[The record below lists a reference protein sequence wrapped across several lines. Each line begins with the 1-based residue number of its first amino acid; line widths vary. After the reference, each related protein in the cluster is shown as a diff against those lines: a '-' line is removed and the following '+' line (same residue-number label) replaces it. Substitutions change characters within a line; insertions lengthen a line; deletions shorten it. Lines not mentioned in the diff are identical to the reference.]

1 VEYAVLVWIMN
12 KDFKYLEVP
21 AGLEP
26 VVGKPDPDTRIYRRQ
41 GSDEDSGPWFDALCE
56 HFPGEG
62 FVSPGGVGMY
72 APVSRSGVYKRLKEG
87 KMTAFCF
94 HVVEAKRSIFGYQ
107 DKLKKR
113 PYVYI
118 PVSECKAWAEEL
130 KTRPDR
136 KEAYLEAAG
145 GEKPDHEGEF
155 LDEPKKVAA
164 AEKMNRKALKEIVR
178 EVFQEMLDEDLPTFS
193 RAKARR
199 EAAARAKAKLDG
211 RNKNAK

>member
-1 VEYAVLVWIMN
+1 
-12 KDFKYLEVP
+12 
-21 AGLEP
+21 
-26 VVGKPDPDTRIYRRQ
+26 
-41 GSDEDSGPWFDALCE
+41 
-56 HFPGEG
+56 
-62 FVSPGGVGMY
+62 
-72 APVSRSGVYKRLKEG
+72 VYKRLKEG

-155 LDEPKKVAA
+155 LEEPKKVAA
-164 AEKMNRKALKEIVR
+164 AGKMNRKALKEIVR

-199 EAAARAKAKLDG
+199 EVAAKAREKLDG
-211 RNKNAK
+211 GKKNAK

>member
-1 VEYAVLVWIMN
+1 MVWIMN

-21 AGLEP
+21 AALEP
-26 VVGKPDPDTRIYRRQ
+26 VVGKPDPDTRIYRRE

-155 LDEPKKVAA
+155 LDEPKKLPATGN
-164 AEKMNRKALKEIVR
+164 MNRKALKEIVR

-199 EAAARAKAKLDG
+199 EVAAKAREKLDG
-211 RNKNAK
+211 GNKNAK

>member
-1 VEYAVLVWIMN
+1 MN
-12 KDFKYLEVP
+12 KYFKYLEVQ

-26 VVGKPDPDTRIYRRQ
+26 IVGKRDPDTRIYRRE

-145 GEKPDHEGEF
+145 GEKPDLEGVF
-155 LDEPKKVAA
+155 LDEPKKVPAA
-164 AEKMNRKALKEIVR
+164 GKMNRKALKEIVR

-199 EAAARAKAKLDG
+199 EVAAKARAKLDG
-211 RNKNAK
+211 GKKNAK

>member
-1 VEYAVLVWIMN
+1 MKKE
-12 KDFKYLEVP
+12 FKYLEIP
-21 AGLEP
+21 ASLQPLIGE
-26 VVGKPDPDTRIYRRQ
+26 PDPDTRIYRRE
-41 GSDEDSGPWFDALCE
+41 GSDEESGPWFDALGE
-56 HFPGEG
+56 HLPGEG
-62 FVSPGGVGMY
+62 FVSPGGVMMY
-72 APVSRSGVYKRLKEG
+72 APVSRAAVHKRLKAG

-145 GEKPDHEGEF
+145 GEKPDREGEF
-155 LDEPKKVAA
+155 LEGPKKWPAA
-164 AEKMNRKALKEIVR
+164 VKMPEMLRMVRQGLKEVLA
-178 EVFQEMLDEDLPTFS
+178 EGFPTFMG
-193 RAKARR
+193 AEARQGV
-199 EAAARAKAKLDG
+199 ARG
-211 RNKNAK
+211 RRSKSVVTR

>member
-1 VEYAVLVWIMN
+1 MN

>member
-1 VEYAVLVWIMN
+1 MN

-21 AGLEP
+21 PGLEP
-26 VVGKPDPDTRIYRRQ
+26 VVGKPDPDTRIYRRE

-155 LDEPKKVAA
+155 LDEAKKLPAA
-164 AEKMNRKALKEIVR
+164 GKMNRKALKEIVR

-199 EAAARAKAKLDG
+199 EVAAKARAKLDG
-211 RNKNAK
+211 GNKNAK

>member
-1 VEYAVLVWIMN
+1 MN

-21 AGLEP
+21 VGLEP
-26 VVGKPDPDTRIYRRQ
+26 VVGKPDPDTRIYRRE

-118 PVSECKAWAEEL
+118 PVSECKAWGQDLRA
-130 KTRPDR
+130 RPDR

-155 LDEPKKVAA
+155 LDEPKKLPAA
-164 AEKMNRKALKEIVR
+164 GKMNRKALKEIVR

-199 EAAARAKAKLDG
+199 EVARGRRSKSVAAR
-211 RNKNAK
+211 

>member
-1 VEYAVLVWIMN
+1 MVWIMN

-21 AGLEP
+21 TGLEP
-26 VVGKPDPDTRIYRRQ
+26 VLGKPDPDTRIYRRN

-87 KMTAFCF
+87 NMTAFCF

-113 PYVYI
+113 PYVYMGARQN
-118 PVSECKAWAEEL
+118 SS
-130 KTRPDR
+130 
-136 KEAYLEAAG
+136 
-145 GEKPDHEGEF
+145 
-155 LDEPKKVAA
+155 
-164 AEKMNRKALKEIVR
+164 VR
-178 EVFQEMLDEDLPTFS
+178 LPASGS
-193 RAKARR
+193 RCWQR
-199 EAAARAKAKLDG
+199 G
-211 RNKNAK
+211 Y

>member
-1 VEYAVLVWIMN
+1 MN

-21 AGLEP
+21 ASLEP
-26 VVGKPDPDTRIYRRQ
+26 IVGKPDPDTRIYRRE

-164 AEKMNRKALKEIVR
+164 AGKMNRNALKEIVR

-199 EAAARAKAKLDG
+199 EVAAKARAKLDG
-211 RNKNAK
+211 GNKNAK

>member
-1 VEYAVLVWIMN
+1 MVWIMN

-21 AGLEP
+21 AGIEP
-26 VVGKPDPDTRIYRRQ
+26 IVGKPDPDTRIYRRE

-56 HFPGEG
+56 HLPGEG

-164 AEKMNRKALKEIVR
+164 AGKMNRKALKEIVR

-199 EAAARAKAKLDG
+199 EVAAKARAKLDG
-211 RNKNAK
+211 GNNNAK

>member
-1 VEYAVLVWIMN
+1 MVWIMN

-21 AGLEP
+21 AGIEP
-26 VVGKPDPDTRIYRRQ
+26 VVGKPDPDTRIYRRE

-155 LDEPKKVAA
+155 LDEPKKVPAA
-164 AEKMNRKALKEIVR
+164 GKKLPAKEMVELVRQALKEV
-178 EVFQEMLDEDLPTFS
+178 LAEDFPTFMG
-193 RAKARR
+193 AKARQGV
-199 EAAARAKAKLDG
+199 AARAKAKLDG